1 MPRIPSGI
9 VRTLLGS
16 FNPFVHRSIPSCIDQ
31 SQFSWVR
38 TLQNGIEPFRR
49 GFKPNSDCPDTEHE
63 RFNPSKTGS
72 KRGFGAKKP
81 FQDGFQV
88 NRIGFGGSE
97 DEKRGFK
104 IGFERSGDGF
114 EPFRKGSND
123 SWKGLN
129 ASRKGSNALGKGSN
143 DLRKG
148 CNDSEKGS
156 NASGKRSNDLRK
168 RSNDSRTGSTP
179 RTPRVSPSIQPADA
193 LAEWLTRRHE
203 GSKDVSFA
211 FLRVFAPSRE
221 ALDVGT
227 IAELPRS
234 ERGVNWSRQRSSEP
248 CCPSTS

>member
-9 VRTLLGS
+9 FRTLLGS

-31 SQFSWVR
+31 SQFSWVQ

-49 GFKPNSDCPDTEHE
+49 GFKTNSDCPDTEHE

-88 NRIGFGGSE
+88 NKIGFGCSE

-129 ASRKGSNALGKGSN
+129 ASRKGSNALPKGSNASRKGLNASRKGSNASRKGSN
-143 DLRKG
+143 DLRKVVTIQRRG
-148 CNDSEKGS
+148 RTLRGNVRTISGS
-156 NASGKRSNDLRK
+156 VRTTPERDQLQERREYPHRFSRLTRLR
-168 RSNDSRTGSTP
+168 NGSPEDTKVP
-179 RTPRVSPSIQPADA
+179 RTCHLPF
-193 LAEWLTRRHE
+193 
-203 GSKDVSFA
+203 FA
-211 FLRVFAPSRE
+211 SSRLRVR
-221 ALDVGT
+221 L
-227 IAELPRS
+227 L
-234 ERGVNWSRQRSSEP
+234 
-248 CCPSTS
+248 